1 MPHTNRIF
9 QNQVIIKNLWLEEDI
24 KSSIDSGRIH
34 HQFIPMRV
42 EAEESVSQEIKDFLA
57 SRGHVIAP
65 GGASECARVQG
76 ISRQNGRIYV
86 NSDWRTAGG
95 IAGY

>member
-1 MPHTNRIF
+1 MPNTKRIF
-9 QNQVIIKNLWLEEDI
+9 QIQVIIKNLWLNEDI
-24 KSSIDSGRIH
+24 KSSIESGRIH
-34 HQFIPMRV
+34 HQLIPMRV
-42 EAEESVSQEIKDFLA
+42 EAEESVLQEIKDFLA
-57 SRGHVIAP
+57 SRGHVVAP
-65 GGASECARVQG
+65 PGAPENGRVQG

>member
-1 MPHTNRIF
+1 MPHTKRIF
-9 QNQVIIKNLWLEEDI
+9 HNQVIIKNLWLKEDI

-34 HQFIPMRV
+34 HQLIPMRV
-42 EAEESVSQEIKDFLA
+42 EAEESVSQEIKDFLT
-57 SRGHVIAP
+57 SRFHIVVP
-65 GGASECARVQG
+65 RSECGRVQG

-86 NSDWRTAGG
+86 NSDYRTAGG